1 MSMAS
6 MQSEKIRVMDGKDT
20 FEFGAYENTGAK
32 KTYVFN
38 GQTVEET
45 YAGPGKKLNT
55 TRASITLVPIHISR
69 YICRMT
75 SVIHLACI
83 LFQLARFICLV
94 VTSVKPTLLATYTSK

>member
-69 YICRMT
+69 YICRNDVGNSPGLYFIST
-75 SVIHLACI
+75 GPFY
-83 LFQLARFICLV
+83 LFGCNI
-94 VTSVKPTLLATYTSK
+94 SKTNFTCNLYQ